1 MAPVWKTMSHN
12 GVAFPPLYEPT
23 GLKVKVKGKTAS
35 LTPLADEMAYHLGKK
50 KDTPYVKDPVFLG
63 NFMKAFTKELPEWCN
78 SPKFEEV
85 DFSEFYNRVEEEK
98 RRKETVSKE
107 EKKAQA
113 AARKEKRERQKGEYG
128 HAIIDGTEVEIA
140 NWMVEPPGLFMG
152 RGAHPFRGSWKPR
165 VVQEDVI
172 LNLGEDTPV
181 PPGKW
186 KEVVHDH
193 ESVWF
198 AKWIDKLT
206 DKEKYVWPHEGSE
219 LQQSRNKEK
228 YDKAILA
235 GRNLEKV
242 RARIL
247 KVMASRDEKES
258 KTATVCYLIDK
269 LGMRVGDEKDEDEA
283 DTVGAT
289 TLRVEHVK
297 IGEKGIE
304 FDFLG
309 KDSVRW
315 EKRIDK
321 PDETV
326 VKNMKRFVAGKK
338 PGDEIFDVVNSS
350 MVNRFLSSI
359 IPGTTAKVFRTY
371 HATRITENE
380 LRSKDVK
387 EADDL
392 EKKHHVKIAN
402 LEAAKWCNHKR
413 TPPKNWE
420 DSLKKKEQKLDEYRS
435 KGKEDRVRKMSMDIA
450 LTKETKEYN
459 LNTSLKNYI
468 DPRVIKS
475 WADYVGLD
483 WKKIYT
489 SSLLRKF
496 AWAEKY
502 QKPWE
507 GARVAPVP
515 VLQKSRADKESS

>member
-1 MAPVWKTMSHN
+1 MAFHF
-12 GVAFPPLYEPT
+12 A
-23 GLKVKVKGKTAS
+23 
-35 LTPLADEMAYHLGKK
+35 KK
-50 KDTPYVKDPVFLG
+50 KDTPYVKDPVFQA
-63 NFMKAFTKELPEWCN
+63 NFMNDFRRQLPDWCKDA
-78 SPKFEEV
+78 KFEDV
-85 DFSEFYNRVEEEK
+85 DFSQFYARVDEEK
-98 RRKETVSKE
+98 RGKESMSKE
-107 EKKAQA
+107 AKKAQA
-113 AARKEKRERQKGEYG
+113 ADRKIMREELRLKYG
-128 HAIIDGTEVEIA
+128 RATIDGNEVEIA

-152 RGAHPFRGSWKPR
+152 RGAHPLRGSWKPR
-165 VVQEDVI
+165 VRPEDVI
-172 LNLGEDTPV
+172 LNLDEESTV
-181 PPGKW
+181 PLGNW
-186 KEVVHDH
+186 KKVVHDH

-198 AKWIDKLT
+198 AKWIDRLT
-206 DKEKYVWPHEGSE
+206 EKEKYVWPHESSD

-235 GRNLEKV
+235 GKNLEKV

-247 KVMASRDEKES
+247 KSMASHNEKQS
-258 KTATVCYLIDK
+258 KIATVCYLIDR

-289 TLRVEHVK
+289 TLRVEHLRIDK
-297 IGEKGIE
+297 KGID

-315 EKRIDK
+315 AKRIDR
-321 PDETV
+321 PEGIV
-326 VKNMKRFVAGKK
+326 VNNINRFVTGKK
-338 PGDEIFDVVNSS
+338 PSEEIFDVVNSS

-359 IPGTTAKVFRTY
+359 VPGTTAKVFRTY

-387 EADDL
+387 GADDL
-392 EKKHHVKIAN
+392 EKRYHAKMAN
-402 LEAAKWCNHKR
+402 LKAAIWCNHKR

-420 DSLKKKEQKLDEYRS
+420 ESLKKKERKVQEYKA
-435 KGKEDRVRKMSMDIA
+435 KGKDERVRKMSMDVD

-496 AWAEKY
+496 EWAAKSL
-502 QKPWE
+502 KPWE
-507 GARVAPVP
+507 EARVTPIPRRPEV
-515 VLQKSRADKESS
+515 QR

>member
-1 MAPVWKTMSHN
+1 MTPVWKTMTHS
-12 GVAFPPLYEPT
+12 GVAFPPPYHAT
-23 GLKVKVKGKTAS
+23 GLAVKVKGREVS
-35 LTPLADEMAYHLGKK
+35 LTVLADEMAYHFAKK
-50 KDTPYVKDPVFLG
+50 KDTPYVKDPIFLA
-63 NFMKAFTKELPEWCN
+63 NFMEGFRRQLPDWCRDA
-78 SPKFEEV
+78 KFEDV
-85 DFSEFYNRVEEEK
+85 DFSQFYACVGEEK
-98 RRKETVSKE
+98 RGKESMSREK
-107 EKKAQA
+107 KKAQGA
-113 AARKEKRERQKGEYG
+113 ERKENRERLKAKYG
-128 HAIIDGTEVEIA
+128 HATIDGTEVEIA
-140 NWMVEPPGLFMG
+140 NWMVEPPGLFTG
-152 RGAHPFRGSWKPR
+152 RGAHPLRGSWKQR
-165 VVQEDVI
+165 VLQEDVI
-172 LNLGEDTPV
+172 LNLGEDAPI
-181 PPGKW
+181 PLGSW
-186 KEVVHDH
+186 KKVVHDH

-198 AKWIDKLT
+198 AKWIDSLT
-206 DKEKYVWPHEGSE
+206 EKEKYVWPHEGSE

-228 YDKAILA
+228 YDRAILA
-235 GRNLEKV
+235 GRNREKV
-242 RARIL
+242 QVRIM
-247 KVMASRDEKES
+247 KVMTSRDEKES
-258 KTATVCYLIDK
+258 KIATVCYLIDK

-289 TLRVEHVK
+289 TLRVEHLK
-297 IGEKGIE
+297 IGQKGIE

-315 EKRIDK
+315 QKRIDK
-321 PDETV
+321 PDETL
-326 VKNMKRFVAGKK
+326 VKNIKKFMAGKK
-338 PGDEIFDVVNSS
+338 PSDEIFDVVNSS

-359 IPGTTAKVFRTY
+359 VPGTTAKVFRTY
-371 HATRITENE
+371 HATRIAENE

-387 EADDL
+387 KADDL
-392 EKKHHVKIAN
+392 EKKHHLKMAN

-420 DSLKKKEQKLDEYRS
+420 ESLKKKQQKLDEYRA

-450 LTKETKEYN
+450 LAKETKEYN

-507 GARVAPVP
+507 RAQMAPVP
-515 VLQKSRADKESS
+515 ILQKSRADKENG